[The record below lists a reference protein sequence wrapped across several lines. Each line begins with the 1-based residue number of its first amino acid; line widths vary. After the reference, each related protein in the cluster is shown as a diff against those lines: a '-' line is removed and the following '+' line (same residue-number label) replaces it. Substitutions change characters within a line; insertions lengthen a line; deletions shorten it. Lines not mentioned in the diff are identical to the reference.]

1 MPPDLPSP
9 ARQLAGS
16 SAEIQEVVRRFTW
29 EIRSINLCL
38 EELRQF
44 RGDVLG
50 ITGPQWMILMAL
62 TELDREGGVPVNVV
76 AKLMHVEPSFVTSQS
91 KLLEKNGFL
100 RRKPCARDGRV
111 VKMSLTDKTFK
122 HLTSVA
128 AQQEA
133 LDEFVFGYRQ

>member
-1 MPPDLPSP
+1 M
-9 ARQLAGS
+9 
-16 SAEIQEVVRRFTW
+16 
-29 EIRSINLCL
+29 CL

-50 ITGPQWMILMAL
+50 ITGPRWMILMAL

-111 VKMSLTDKTFK
+111 AKMSLTDKTFK
-122 HLTSVA
+122 HLASVA